1 MSIYQG
7 NNKLLGGIT
16 NIEENKVKE
25 IIDNERPIKTF
36 TNITQLGLSAGCS
49 VEDIFLALPN
59 NSYFEC
65 GTASGVDGYSTIT
78 NLPTTSTS
86 TLLTIR
92 KYTQARFNIEVK
104 ISSSGDVEP
113 NEMYIGQLKG
123 SDGTGL
129 TWSRVCTTKVADVS
143 TTYITFSDET
153 NYKNA
158 SSSLNY
164 FSIKNGICHASLYF
178 KCLTP
183 SSSTLYVTTNLPT
196 PKNNVRV
203 FMREWSLTGASTD
216 NILVSLNM
224 NSTSMGLSCGTAN
237 KSYVVQF
244 SYPVAES

>member
-7 NNKLLGGIT
+7 NKKVLGGVS

-25 IIDNERPIKTF
+25 IIDSERPIKTF

-129 TWSRVCTTKVADVS
+129 VWQKVCTTKVADVP
-143 TTYITFSDET
+143 TTVVTTTNTNVNTSSGYIR
-153 NYKNA
+153 YRV
-158 SSSLNY
+158 
-164 FSIKNGICHASLYF
+164 KNGICYVSLYNVVIIA
-178 KCLTP
+178 TGQQII
-183 SSSTLYVTTNLPT
+183 SDSLPT
-196 PKNNVRV
+196 PEGV
-203 FMREWSLTGASTD
+203 FLYGGSLTSTSTGD
-216 NILVSLNM
+216 VAGYMFVNNGESKLLINVKNTGVSLYG
-224 NSTSMGLSCGTAN
+224 S
-237 KSYVVQF
+237 F